1 MFKFI
6 KKLFG
11 RKPTNVPVIDRMI
24 KIFGHLTIN
33 NDITYNGA
41 LYGRTVNEDDLPA
54 EVKREKYFKIKIGKL
69 MSGYGDWGGGF
80 DYTHKPF
87 VEIHVNSYS
96 EILLVCAGEPFYNSS
111 EVTKQA
117 YVIAKKLVDEL
128 NAQLEQSENKFVVTN
143 NMWLR
148 GALDTIRSICW
159 TSQVDLWQRRIE
171 IYERN
176 R

>member
-1 MFKFI
+1 MFNFI

-11 RKPTNVPVIDRMI
+11 CKSANVPVIDKMI
-24 KIFGHLTIN
+24 EAFGHLTIN
-33 NDITYNGA
+33 NDVTYSGDP
-41 LYGRTVNEDDLPA
+41 YGRTVNGDDLPT
-54 EVKREKYFKIKIGKL
+54 EVRREKYFKIKIGKL

-80 DYTHKPF
+80 DHTHKPF
-87 VEIHVNSYS
+87 VEIHVNCCS

-111 EVTKQA
+111 EVTKEA
-117 YVIAKKLVDEL
+117 AVIAEKLVDEL
-128 NAQLEQSENKFVVTN
+128 NAQLEQSENKRVVTN

-159 TSQVDLWQRRIE
+159 TSEVDLWKRRIE